1 MEKNKGD
8 QNTEAVD
15 HENEKENE
23 VELEDEKENEDQ
35 HFFNISRI
43 EAKGLLSDKEKGTWI
58 LYFNKDREER
68 LSFKNE
74 TKVTHVKIYRRDGEV
89 AVHSDGGEIFPNLES
104 LIFRL
109 QEEKALNKQL
119 KPEDVY
125 DNESGEEKLDEQL
138 RQDIVSE

>member
-1 MEKNKGD
+1 METSDQEKGSHGSIEEDDDLEED
-8 QNTEAVD
+8 QE
-15 HENEKENE
+15 
-23 VELEDEKENEDQ
+23 EDEEKYF
-35 HFFNISRI
+35 HNISKI
-43 EAKGLLSDKEKGTWI
+43 EAKGILSDKEKGTWI

-109 QEEKALNKQL
+109 QQEKALNKQL